1 MRVDWDVETEG
12 GGLYKPGVYKVKI
25 KEITE
30 VEAKSSGN
38 MQLRIKTD
46 IVDGDMSGKQLTEHI
61 TLVESCTWKLVK
73 FIKAM
78 SMDVKGWEKIDTDS
92 GKFRSIL
99 NKCIGRTTYWV
110 LEVVKDREGKD
121 RNDIV
126 DYKEDTEGSW
136 DQAVDEP
143 EFLKNE

>member
-1 MRVDWDVETEG
+1 MNVDWNVETEG
-12 GGLYKPGVYKVKI
+12 GGGLYQPGVYKVKI
-25 KEITE
+25 NEIIE

-38 MQLRIKTD
+38 MQLRIKGV
-46 IVDGDMSGKQLTEHI
+46 IVDGDADGRKITEHI
-61 TLVESCTWKLVK
+61 TLVDSCGWKLVK

-78 SMDVKGWEKIDTDS
+78 CLDVKTLEKMDTDS
-92 GKFRSIL
+92 GKFRAVL

-110 LEVVKDREGKD
+110 LDIVKDREGKD

-136 DQAVDEP
+136 DNAVDEP
-143 EFLKNE
+143 EFLNK

>member
-92 GKFRSIL
+92 GKFRAIL